1 MVKEKK
7 DTKELL
13 NELEQEMVRV
23 EKEKVDLRNDKERIA
38 YLEHLCENIKEA
50 KKQCEDIKFEYG
62 QVTSYLKDI
71 QLIDRAPKE
80 EQEKLLAAAKQI
92 VELTKERK
100 KSQKQEYKFTE
111 AQRRAMDNYEDVVED
126 DIKKLTEYE
135 EYQMKIKQDLRQ
147 LSGEKNLLFADKQD
161 IIHRQGMLKVLGKCL
176 TALLIATFAM
186 LAVLMACFKVNINV
200 AFVVTVFVTFVFA
213 AIILNEAR
221 KNRIDMVITEKK
233 GNRAIFLLNRVKIKY
248 VNNVRTLDYMYHKYQ
263 VRNAAELSFVRTQY
277 IRAKREWE
285 RQRESSIRIHEANQV
300 VLQEL
305 RKLEVK
311 DCDIWLGQVE
321 ALVEPKEMV
330 EVRHDLNVRRQKLRE
345 QMDYNTSIMEQCL
358 DEIDKIRSKKPD
370 IDYTLY
376 LCTDRNIMT
385 TETIEESVELAIK
398 GGVSVVQLREKEC
411 SSREFYEM
419 AKAVKTITDAY
430 EVPLLINDRI
440 DIALAVGA
448 DGVHLGQSDLPLD
461 AARNL
466 LGADKI
472 VGATAN
478 TVELAQKAWREGAD
492 YLGVGDVFGTTTKAD
507 TRHITLEE
515 LKEIK
520 ESVPIPIVAIGGVN
534 EDNIALL
541 RETGVDGAAV
551 ISAIVGQK
559 DITAAAEELI
569 SNFRGA

>member
-1 MVKEKK
+1 M
-7 DTKELL
+7 
-13 NELEQEMVRV
+13 
-23 EKEKVDLRNDKERIA
+23 
-38 YLEHLCENIKEA
+38 
-50 KKQCEDIKFEYG
+50 
-62 QVTSYLKDI
+62 
-71 QLIDRAPKE
+71 
-80 EQEKLLAAAKQI
+80 
-92 VELTKERK
+92 
-100 KSQKQEYKFTE
+100 
-111 AQRRAMDNYEDVVED
+111 
-126 DIKKLTEYE
+126 
-135 EYQMKIKQDLRQ
+135 
-147 LSGEKNLLFADKQD
+147 
-161 IIHRQGMLKVLGKCL
+161 
-176 TALLIATFAM
+176 
-186 LAVLMACFKVNINV
+186 
-200 AFVVTVFVTFVFA
+200 
-213 AIILNEAR
+213 
-221 KNRIDMVITEKK
+221 
-233 GNRAIFLLNRVKIKY
+233 
-248 VNNVRTLDYMYHKYQ
+248 
-263 VRNAAELSFVRTQY
+263 
-277 IRAKREWE
+277 
-285 RQRESSIRIHEANQV
+285 
-300 VLQEL
+300 
-305 RKLEVK
+305 
-311 DCDIWLGQVE
+311 
-321 ALVEPKEMV
+321 
-330 EVRHDLNVRRQKLRE
+330 
-345 QMDYNTSIMEQCL
+345 
-358 DEIDKIRSKKPD
+358 KPD

-492 YLGVGDVFGTTTKAD
+492 YLGVGDVFGTTTKLSEAL
-507 TRHITLEE
+507 ITVGKDELQAMIDEDHGCELSCQFCNKKYQFSEEE

>member
-1 MVKEKK
+1 M
-7 DTKELL
+7 
-13 NELEQEMVRV
+13 
-23 EKEKVDLRNDKERIA
+23 
-38 YLEHLCENIKEA
+38 
-50 KKQCEDIKFEYG
+50 
-62 QVTSYLKDI
+62 
-71 QLIDRAPKE
+71 
-80 EQEKLLAAAKQI
+80 
-92 VELTKERK
+92 
-100 KSQKQEYKFTE
+100 
-111 AQRRAMDNYEDVVED
+111 
-126 DIKKLTEYE
+126 
-135 EYQMKIKQDLRQ
+135 
-147 LSGEKNLLFADKQD
+147 
-161 IIHRQGMLKVLGKCL
+161 
-176 TALLIATFAM
+176 
-186 LAVLMACFKVNINV
+186 
-200 AFVVTVFVTFVFA
+200 
-213 AIILNEAR
+213 
-221 KNRIDMVITEKK
+221 
-233 GNRAIFLLNRVKIKY
+233 
-248 VNNVRTLDYMYHKYQ
+248 
-263 VRNAAELSFVRTQY
+263 
-277 IRAKREWE
+277 
-285 RQRESSIRIHEANQV
+285 
-300 VLQEL
+300 
-305 RKLEVK
+305 
-311 DCDIWLGQVE
+311 
-321 ALVEPKEMV
+321 
-330 EVRHDLNVRRQKLRE
+330 
-345 QMDYNTSIMEQCL
+345 
-358 DEIDKIRSKKPD
+358 KPD

-419 AKAVKTITDAY
+419 AKAVKTIT
-430 EVPLLINDRI
+430 
-440 DIALAVGA
+440 
-448 DGVHLGQSDLPLD
+448 D

>member
-1 MVKEKK
+1 M
-7 DTKELL
+7 
-13 NELEQEMVRV
+13 
-23 EKEKVDLRNDKERIA
+23 
-38 YLEHLCENIKEA
+38 
-50 KKQCEDIKFEYG
+50 
-62 QVTSYLKDI
+62 
-71 QLIDRAPKE
+71 
-80 EQEKLLAAAKQI
+80 
-92 VELTKERK
+92 
-100 KSQKQEYKFTE
+100 
-111 AQRRAMDNYEDVVED
+111 
-126 DIKKLTEYE
+126 
-135 EYQMKIKQDLRQ
+135 
-147 LSGEKNLLFADKQD
+147 
-161 IIHRQGMLKVLGKCL
+161 
-176 TALLIATFAM
+176 
-186 LAVLMACFKVNINV
+186 
-200 AFVVTVFVTFVFA
+200 
-213 AIILNEAR
+213 
-221 KNRIDMVITEKK
+221 
-233 GNRAIFLLNRVKIKY
+233 
-248 VNNVRTLDYMYHKYQ
+248 
-263 VRNAAELSFVRTQY
+263 
-277 IRAKREWE
+277 
-285 RQRESSIRIHEANQV
+285 
-300 VLQEL
+300 
-305 RKLEVK
+305 
-311 DCDIWLGQVE
+311 
-321 ALVEPKEMV
+321 
-330 EVRHDLNVRRQKLRE
+330 
-345 QMDYNTSIMEQCL
+345 
-358 DEIDKIRSKKPD
+358 
-370 IDYTLY
+370 
-376 LCTDRNIMT
+376 RNIMT

-507 TRHITLEE
+507 TRHEHMVQPKMVYISQTTEYGTVYTLEE